1 MMGRKLEIRDEQKGE
16 GTLLAQGLDLKKII
30 IQINVDLHTEV
41 NSKRRS
47 FVRMCNRILDQTQRL
62 EQDALAYLQR
72 HKVLGVS

>member
-41 NSKRRS
+41 NSKK
-47 FVRMCNRILDQTQRL
+47 
-62 EQDALAYLQR
+62 E
-72 HKVLGVS
+72 

>member
-41 NSKRRS
+41 NSKRS